1 MTSLRFS
8 PIKPF
13 TRAFFSAFFW
23 AKWHKAEP
31 RFHMLKIKGGR
42 GMKRPL
48 AYFHRWVR
56 KNPLILW
63 WLIFL
68 PLLLVILHTSWEH
81 LTLPLE
87 VEPGPPSF
95 WPNLFYSFP
104 LIVLAR
110 IVLVAVGLV
119 IIMICL
125 FFPLFRVSKE
135 GVQWS
140 REQEEE
146 IARVTGEITGAEVEE
161 LIQQETFRWSIILRW
176 LRFCGTKE
184 AASAV
189 GLRELVATISEAFPT
204 ERLSILL
211 EHKKK
216 VYALQHRLLPKL
228 VPPDPTIMETFGVKL
243 SFGSDYA
250 LYLYLYVTDPAGF
263 SPIDEQFIL
272 ALCEIFGRGVQQ
284 MKIGPSELAAY
295 FELIDNPAAGVGIK

>member
-1 MTSLRFS
+1 
-8 PIKPF
+8 
-13 TRAFFSAFFW
+13 
-23 AKWHKAEP
+23 
-31 RFHMLKIKGGR
+31 
-42 GMKRPL
+42 MKRPL

-146 IARVTGEITGAEVEE
+146 IARVTGAE
-161 LIQQETFRWSIILRW
+161 
-176 LRFCGTKE
+176 
-184 AASAV
+184 
-189 GLRELVATISEAFPT
+189 
-204 ERLSILL
+204 
-211 EHKKK
+211 
-216 VYALQHRLLPKL
+216 LLPEKR
-228 VPPDPTIMETFGVKL
+228 
-243 SFGSDYA
+243 
-250 LYLYLYVTDPAGF
+250 
-263 SPIDEQFIL
+263 PI
-272 ALCEIFGRGVQQ
+272 CER
-284 MKIGPSELAAY
+284 M
-295 FELIDNPAAGVGIK
+295 